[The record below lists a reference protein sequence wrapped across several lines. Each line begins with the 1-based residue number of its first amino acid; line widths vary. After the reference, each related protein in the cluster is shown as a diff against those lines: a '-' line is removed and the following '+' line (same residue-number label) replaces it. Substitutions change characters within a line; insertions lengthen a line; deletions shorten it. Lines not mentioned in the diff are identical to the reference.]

1 MSDTPSKQLTAT
13 GVRVLRT
20 GDHVMITASDE
31 YEAALIEDTLKDPQ
45 LMALILVTGAL
56 RKLPNANSRFHA
68 EKLVQALKAV
78 GEEVPIS

>member
-1 MSDTPSKQLTAT
+1 MSDTPSKRLTAS

-31 YEAALIEDTLKDPQ
+31 FEAQLIEDSLKDPE

-56 RKLPNANSRFHA
+56 RKLPNSKSRFHA
-68 EKLVQALKAV
+68 EKLVNALLAA
-78 GEEVPIS
+78 GEEVPAV